1 MGRPFLEKIPLL
13 PGGSFACREFKL
25 ARFTTPLHFHPEIEL
40 TLIVAGRGLRYVG
53 DSIGPFHD
61 GDLVL
66 LGSNLSHC
74 WWNDS
79 ADRRHAHSIVVQ
91 FPPDFIGEG
100 SRAWPE
106 ANTIKRLFGRA
117 ARGLQFS
124 GESRRQIASKM
135 LSLPRL
141 PPWRRLVS
149 LLNILG
155 EAADSREARTLSSA
169 GFIPMSDANSGERM
183 AAACRYVHEQF
194 TDIIRQ
200 PEAARRASLSPAAF
214 SRYFRLHMGK
224 TFEAYVNEVRIGH
237 VCRLLLESNATIAEA
252 AYAVGYNNLANFNR
266 RFRAISGRTP
276 SKFRAAHSRE
286 LTSSH
291 KT

>member
-1 MGRPFLEKIPLL
+1 MRRAFLEKIPLL
-13 PGGSFACREFKL
+13 PGCSFACREFKL

-53 DSIGPFHD
+53 DNIGPFHD

-66 LGSNLSHC
+66 LGSNLPHY

-79 ADRRHAHSIVVQ
+79 SDRRHAHSVVIQ
-91 FPPDFIGEG
+91 FPADFLGAD
-100 SRAWPE
+100 SRPWPE
-106 ANTIKRLFGRA
+106 ANRLRRLLAHA
-117 ARGLQFS
+117 ARGLQFT

-135 LSLPRL
+135 LLLPRL

-155 EAADSREARTLSSA
+155 EAADSRESRTLSSA
-169 GFIPMSDANSGERM
+169 GFIPASDVNSGERM
-183 AAACRYVHEQF
+183 AAACRYIHEQF
-194 TDIIRQ
+194 TDDVRQ
-200 PEAARRASLSPAAF
+200 PEAARRASLSPSAF
-214 SRYFRLHMGK
+214 SRYFRRHMGK

-237 VCRLLLESNATIAEA
+237 VCRLLLESNVTIAEA
-252 AYAVGYNNLANFNR
+252 AFAVGYNNLANFNR

-276 SKFRAAHSRE
+276 SRFRAAHLRE
-286 LTSSH
+286 SMFSLQS
-291 KT
+291 